1 MNTHPY
7 PHYESYTISTLQS
20 NSEPHGEGYS
30 KKLILAGE
38 TKYDI
43 LLTSKF
49 HFKRRV
55 NSKN

>member
-1 MNTHPY
+1 MNTHPN

-38 TKYDI
+38 TKYHI
-43 LLTSKF
+43 LLT
-49 HFKRRV
+49 
-55 NSKN
+55 